1 MTNRSQAAFSR
12 VREQQEHRERSGI
25 VLDGKERV
33 TPREYDEAGERSRG
47 PSTQDT
53 VGQEVTGVGS

>member
-1 MTNRSQAAFSR
+1 MLEGR
-12 VREQQEHRERSGI
+12 
-25 VLDGKERV
+25 ERV
-33 TPREYDEAGERSRG
+33 TPREYDEAGEGSGG

>member
-25 VLDGKERV
+25 VLDGKKRM
-33 TPREYDEAGERSRG
+33 TLRYDEAGE
-47 PSTQDT
+47 
-53 VGQEVTGVGS
+53 EAGVPAHRTLWVKKR